1 MLAYDETP
9 EPSRQQALLAR
20 LRALGEGDLRD
31 DAPISGA
38 DYEGQLGEALQRV
51 IERFRGTVSGV
62 GETAQ
67 VITAVTDEVGNYSRV
82 LVEVMAKAAG
92 EARIVSSSSDQL
104 TSRVTAAASGSDG
117 MASSIDEIARSAY
130 QAAQT
135 ARSAVSV
142 VEAANGR
149 ITKLGQSSLD
159 IRQVVK
165 VITAI
170 ALQTKLLALNATI
183 EAARA
188 GEAGKGFA
196 VVANEVK
203 ELAKE
208 TARATEE
215 ISGMIE
221 AIQADTQG
229 AIEAISQIGAVISQ
243 MDEVSTVIVAAVEEQ
258 KETTKEMGGNM
269 EQAASAAR
277 DIAAGITQVADTVA
291 NGDQAAQDVKTATAM
306 IREVV
311 EQLGTG
317 LSSYRM

>member
-67 VITAVTDEVGNYSRV
+67 MITAVTDEVGNYSRV

-117 MASSIDEIARSAY
+117 MASSIDEIARSAH

-149 ITKLGQSSLD
+149 VTKLGQSSLD
-159 IRQVVK
+159 IRKVVK

-170 ALQTKLLALNATI
+170 AQQTKLLALNATI

-258 KETTKEMGGNM
+258 KETTKEMGSNM
-269 EQAASAAR
+269 EHAASAAR

>member
-9 EPSRQQALLAR
+9 DLSRQDALLAR
-20 LRALGEGDLRD
+20 LRALGEGDLRE
-31 DAPISGA
+31 DAPVSGA

-51 IERFRGTVSGV
+51 IERFRGTVTGV

-67 VITAVTDEVGNYSRV
+67 VITAVTDEVGNYSRL
-82 LVEVMAKAAG
+82 LVEVMAKTAG
-92 EARIVSSSSDQL
+92 EARTVSSSSDQL

-117 MASSIDEIARSAY
+117 MASSIDEIARSAH

-149 ITKLGQSSLD
+149 VTKLGQSSLD
-159 IRQVVK
+159 IRKVVK

-215 ISGMIE
+215 VSGMIE

-229 AIEAISQIGAVISQ
+229 ATEAISQIGAVISQ
-243 MDEVSTVIVAAVEEQ
+243 MDEMSTVIVTAVEKQ
-258 KETTKEMGGNM
+258 RETTKEMGGNM
-269 EQAASAAR
+269 EHAASAAR
-277 DIAAGITQVADTVA
+277 DIAAGITQVADAVA
-291 NGDQAAQDVKTATAM
+291 NGTQAAQDVKTATAM

-317 LSSYRM
+317 LSSYRT